1 MHTVESFYVLSEKH
15 VNIQQVFW
23 MTFSQHGNKDT
34 NHKTLLVLDKGEG
47 GREGGTGHC
56 LAQKREAGQDK
67 GGEISSLISPASFGW
82 VTDCSGA
89 WF

>member
-47 GREGGTGHC
+47 GREGQAIVWPKKGRQGRIKEAR
-56 LAQKREAGQDK
+56 LA
-67 GGEISSLISPASFGW
+67 
-82 VTDCSGA
+82 V
-89 WF
+89 